1 MKQEH
6 TRSPMHAG
14 RFKAVPR
21 RSVRVSDEALVRT
34 GYLPELDE
42 MPLLIQPSPGSGDLI
57 GWAEAHRDVIDR
69 QLGEQGALLF
79 RGFPLETAEELER
92 FVAAASGG
100 SLEYTER
107 SSPRSQVSGKIY
119 TSTDYPPEMPIFLH
133 NEQSYN
139 RTFPLRILFFCLV
152 PAEQGGATPICDVRK
167 VYRRID
173 PGIRRRFA
181 REGYLYVRNF
191 GDGFGLSWQEAF
203 GTSDPA
209 AVESYCREQEID
221 FEWKPGGR
229 LRTKQHRRAVGLH
242 PRTGEP
248 VWFNHLTF
256 FHVSTLEPQ
265 VQTALRA
272 ELADEDLPNNTWYAD
287 GSAIEPDVME
297 HLRAAY
303 RAETLSFPWQ
313 RGDLLMLDNM
323 LTAHARE
330 SFTGPRKIVVAMA
343 QPYRWNDVAA
353 GGGGE

>member
-1 MKQEH
+1 MEQEQS
-6 TRSPMHAG
+6 RGPSGPG
-14 RFKAVPR
+14 FKAIPR
-21 RSVRVSDEALVRT
+21 RSVRVAEDDLIRT
-34 GYLPELDE
+34 GFLPELPGL
-42 MPLLIQPSPGSGDLI
+42 PLLVEPAAGGGELI
-57 GWAEAHRDVIDR
+57 GWAEAQRSWIDR
-69 QLGEQGALLF
+69 QLDAHGALLF
-79 RGFPLETAEELER
+79 RGFSLAAAEDFER
-92 FVAAASGG
+92 FVGAATGG

-139 RTFPLRILFFCLV
+139 RTFPLRILFFCLI
-152 PAEQGGATPICDVRK
+152 PAEQGGATPIADVRK
-167 VYRRID
+167 VYRRLD
-173 PGIRRRFA
+173 SEVRRRFA

-203 GTSDPA
+203 GTGNRA
-209 AVESYCREQEID
+209 AVESYCRDNGIA
-221 FEWKPGGR
+221 FEWKENGR
-229 LRTKQHRRAVGLH
+229 LRTCQHRRAVGLH

-265 VQTALRA
+265 VQEALRR
-272 ELADEDLPNNTWYAD
+272 ELADEDLPNNTYHAD
-287 GSAIEPDVME
+287 GSPIELDVME

-303 RAETLSFPWQ
+303 RAETLSFPWR
-313 RGDLLMLDNM
+313 RGDVLMLDNM

-343 QPYRWNDVAA
+343 QPVGWDAVAPA
-353 GGGGE
+353 VGE